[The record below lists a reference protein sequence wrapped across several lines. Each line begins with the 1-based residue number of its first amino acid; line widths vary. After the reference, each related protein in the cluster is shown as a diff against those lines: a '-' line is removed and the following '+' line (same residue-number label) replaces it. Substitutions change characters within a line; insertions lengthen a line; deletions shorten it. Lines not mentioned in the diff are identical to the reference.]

1 MMGFLIRFVSALVL
15 TAMSVTSCGDRR
27 GDRFVACMDSLYQ
40 QNPQAAIDSIDS
52 FMAHESPSR
61 RNRMTLSLYRLRA
74 QNSADIPFK
83 SDSVARLV
91 VEYFDE
97 HGTVQQQMSAYYV
110 LGSVYR
116 DLGNSPEALAQYQ
129 HAVELADTTSTDTD
143 YRLLLRIYGQIGDV
157 LYYQLALN
165 EAREAYGMAEK
176 CAYKIGDT
184 LEVLIEK
191 EQVASVLYV
200 QGHKDEACQIRE
212 ALHEKY
218 KKYGYMQ
225 EASKVLAPAIH
236 TMLKHGRVDEV
247 GQILDD
253 YERLSGN
260 VDKNGNAV
268 PGKEQYYGDKGE
280 YMAAKGDCKGALSC
294 FQKGLSATAD
304 SHEFKEYF
312 FRKIAALYRMANNPD
327 SAAKYSELS
336 RRENDSAYV
345 SLSTARMQQM
355 FAAYNYSVK
364 EKETQNAR
372 QKEHETKTVLL
383 IALIVF
389 FVIVVAMFW
398 IICQVRR
405 SKALERAMRILQI
418 EGLEKENERRKAE
431 IEMLENEKRELDV
444 LMSDQREKINELI
457 EDKKNL
463 IYNVELQKTTLLNI
477 RKQKMMSDVSG
488 DEKEKTVVSD
498 LWNVVDK
505 RHRTATR
512 QEWKRL
518 ELYVSEFYPV
528 VSSYK
533 NKVSDAEYEVMML
546 VKLKFKPSEIA
557 VLTGLSMSNIANVR
571 KRLYERLTGNKG
583 SARDFDE
590 FVKEL
595 I

>member
-1 MMGFLIRFVSALVL
+1 MMRFLIRFVFALVL

-52 FMAHESPSR
+52 FMAHEDPSR

-91 VEYFDE
+91 AEYFDE
-97 HGTVQQQMSAYYV
+97 HGTVQQRMSAYYA

-129 HAVELADTTSTDTD
+129 HAVELADTTSTNTD

-176 CAYKIGDT
+176 YAYRVGDT
-184 LEVLIEK
+184 LDVLIEK
-191 EQVASVLYV
+191 EQVAGVLYV
-200 QGHKDEACQIRE
+200 QGHKDEACRIRE

-236 TMLKHGRVDEV
+236 TMLEHGRVDEV
-247 GQILDD
+247 GRILDD

-280 YMAAKGDCKGALSC
+280 YMVAKGDCKGALSC

-345 SLSTARMQQM
+345 NLSTARMQQM
-355 FAAYNYSVK
+355 SAAYNYSVK
-364 EKETQNAR
+364 EKEALKAREKEKKMRIAFVVLLVVIVLIVMAISYFMYQNKR
-372 QKEHETKTVLL
+372 QKEMERV
-383 IALIVF
+383 
-389 FVIVVAMFW
+389 
-398 IICQVRR
+398 VRR
-405 SKALERAMRILQI
+405 LQI
-418 EGLEKENERRKAE
+418 EKLEIENERRRNE
-431 IEMLENEKRELDV
+431 IEQLRNEKREIGI
-444 LMSDQREKINELI
+444 LMSGQREEITRLI
-457 EDKKNL
+457 EDKKTL
-463 IYNVELQKTTLLNI
+463 IYNMEL
-477 RKQKMMSDVSG
+477 MSKSYVSPNEIS
-488 DEKEKTVVSD
+488 DSQTIVSD
-498 LWNVVDK
+498 LLNVVNK
-505 RHRTATR
+505 LHRTATMD
-512 QEWKRL
+512 EWNRL
-518 ELYVSEFYPV
+518 ERYMSEYYPV
-528 VSSYK
+528 ISSYK
-533 NKVSDAEYEVMML
+533 NRVSVIEYKIMML
-546 VKLKFKPSEIA
+546 VRLGFKPSEIA
-557 VLTGLSMSNIANVR
+557 VLIDLTLPNIANVR
-571 KRLYERLTGNKG
+571 KRLYEKITNVKG
-583 SARDFDE
+583 SAKDFDNL
-590 FVKEL
+590 VRSL

>member
-1 MMGFLIRFVSALVL
+1 
-15 TAMSVTSCGDRR
+15 
-27 GDRFVACMDSLYQ
+27 
-40 QNPQAAIDSIDS
+40 
-52 FMAHESPSR
+52 
-61 RNRMTLSLYRLRA
+61 MTLELYRLRA

-91 VEYFDE
+91 AEYFDE
-97 HGTVQQQMSAYYV
+97 HGTVQQQMSAYYA

-157 LYYQLALN
+157 LYYQLAFN

-176 CAYKIGDT
+176 YAYKIGDT

-200 QGHKDEACQIRE
+200 QGRKEEACRIRE

-236 TMLKHGRVDEV
+236 TMLEHERVDEV
-247 GQILDD
+247 KQILDD

-280 YMAAKGDCKGALSC
+280 YMAAKGDCKEALSY

-312 FRKIAALYRMANNPD
+312 FRKIAALYRIANKPD

-355 FAAYNYSVK
+355 SAAYNYSIK
-364 EKETQNAR
+364 EKDALKAREKEKKMRIAFVVLLVVIILIVMAISYFMYQDKR
-372 QKEHETKTVLL
+372 QKEMERV
-383 IALIVF
+383 
-389 FVIVVAMFW
+389 
-398 IICQVRR
+398 VRR
-405 SKALERAMRILQI
+405 LQI
-418 EGLEKENERRKAE
+418 EKLEIENERRRNE
-431 IEMLENEKRELDV
+431 IEQLRNEKREIGI
-444 LMSDQREKINELI
+444 LMSGQCEEITRLI
-457 EDKKNL
+457 EDKKTL
-463 IYNVELQKTTLLNI
+463 IYNMEL
-477 RKQKMMSDVSG
+477 MSKSYVSPNEIS
-488 DEKEKTVVSD
+488 DSQTIVSD
-498 LWNVVDK
+498 ILNVVNK
-505 RHRTATR
+505 LHRTATME
-512 QEWKRL
+512 EWNRL
-518 ELYVSEFYPV
+518 EQYMSEYYPV
-528 VSSYK
+528 ISSYK
-533 NKVSDAEYEVMML
+533 NRVSVIEYKIMML
-546 VKLKFKPSEIA
+546 VRLGFKPSEIA
-557 VLTGLSMSNIANVR
+557 VLIGLTLPNIANVR
-571 KRLYERLTGNKG
+571 KRLYEKITNVKG
-583 SARDFDE
+583 SAKDFDNL
-590 FVKEL
+590 VRSL
-595 I
+595 V

>member
-1 MMGFLIRFVSALVL
+1 M
-15 TAMSVTSCGDRR
+15 
-27 GDRFVACMDSLYQ
+27 LY
-40 QNPQAAIDSIDS
+40 S
-52 FMAHESPSR
+52 
-61 RNRMTLSLYRLRA
+61 
-74 QNSADIPFK
+74 
-83 SDSVARLV
+83 
-91 VEYFDE
+91 
-97 HGTVQQQMSAYYV
+97 
-110 LGSVYR
+110 
-116 DLGNSPEALAQYQ
+116 
-129 HAVELADTTSTDTD
+129 
-143 YRLLLRIYGQIGDV
+143 
-157 LYYQLALN
+157 QLALN

-176 CAYKIGDT
+176 YAYRVGDT
-184 LEVLIEK
+184 LDVLIEK
-191 EQVASVLYV
+191 EQVAGVLYV
-200 QGHKDEACQIRE
+200 QGHKDEACRIRE

-236 TMLKHGRVDEV
+236 TMLEHGRVDEV
-247 GQILDD
+247 GRILDD
-253 YERLSGN
+253 YERFSGN
-260 VDKNGNAV
+260 VDENGNAI
-268 PGKEQYYGDKGE
+268 PGKEQYYGDKGC
-280 YMAAKGDCKGALSC
+280 YLAARGNYNSALSY
-294 FQKGLSATAD
+294 FLKGLNATTD

-312 FRKIAALYRMANNPD
+312 FRQMAALYRTVNNPD

-345 SLSTARMQQM
+345 NLSTARMQQM
-355 FAAYNYSVK
+355 SAAYNYSVK

-389 FVIVVAMFW
+389 LVIVVAMFW
-398 IICQVRR
+398 IIYQVRR
-405 SKALERAMRILQI
+405 SKNLERAMRILQI

-444 LMSDQREKINELI
+444 LMSDQREKINKLI

-505 RHRTATR
+505 QHRTATR
-512 QEWKRL
+512 LEWKRL

-546 VKLKFKPSEIA
+546 VRLKFKPSEIA

-590 FVKEL
+590 FVKGL

>member
-1 MMGFLIRFVSALVL
+1 
-15 TAMSVTSCGDRR
+15 MSVTSCGDRR
-27 GDRFVACMDSLYQ
+27 GNRFVACMDSLYQ

-52 FMAHESPSR
+52 FMAHEDPSR
-61 RNRMTLSLYRLRA
+61 RNRMILSLYRLRA

-91 VEYFDE
+91 AEYFDE
-97 HGTVQQQMSAYYV
+97 HGTVQQQMSAYYA

-143 YRLLLRIYGQIGDV
+143 YRLLLRIYGQIGNV
-157 LYYQLALN
+157 LYYQLAFN

-176 CAYKIGDT
+176 CANVLGDT
-184 LEVLIEK
+184 LSMLVCKEKVANVLF
-191 EQVASVLYV
+191 V
-200 QGHKDEACQIRE
+200 QGNKDEACYIRE
-212 ALHEKY
+212 MLR
-218 KKYGYMQ
+218 KKYLQYGYLK
-225 EASKVLAPAIH
+225 EASRVLAPAIQ
-236 TMLKHGRVDEV
+236 TLLKNGRVDDV
-247 GQILDD
+247 GKILDD
-253 YERLSGN
+253 YEKLSGYI
-260 VDKNGNAV
+260 DENGNAIH
-268 PGKEQYYGDKGE
+268 GKEQYYGN
-280 YMAAKGDCKGALSC
+280 KGDYLVARRKYKEALSF
-294 FQKGLSATAD
+294 FQKGLSVTEN
-304 SHEFKEYF
+304 SHEFKELF
-312 FRKIAALYRMANNPD
+312 FRKIAALYRTVNSPD

-345 SLSTARMQQM
+345 NLSTARMQQM
-355 FAAYNYSVK
+355 SAAYNYSVK

-383 IALIVF
+383 IALIVS

-398 IICQVRR
+398 IIYQVRR
-405 SKALERAMRILQI
+405 SKNLERAMRILQI

-431 IEMLENEKRELDV
+431 IEMLENEKRELGV
-444 LMSDQREKINELI
+444 LMSDQREKINKLI

-463 IYNVELQKTTLLNI
+463 IYNVELQKTTLLNL

-505 RHRTATR
+505 QHRIATR

-546 VKLKFKPSEIA
+546 VKLNFKPSEIA

-590 FVKEL
+590 FVKGL
-595 I
+595 IQ